1 MEKMISISKASK
13 ILGVDIRTLQRWDND
28 GKLKAYRTLGGHRR
42 YKLSEIESLISDSIK
57 ENTKKNVFIYCRV
70 STEKQADSG
79 NLERQKDRLVRYCND
94 KQYNIIHI
102 FEEIAG
108 GLNDKRRELTK
119 MLKRLNEINT
129 IIIEYPDRLARFGYN
144 YIVEFCNSLNIN
156 IEAVEQNKELEP
168 DEEMVNDLISIVT
181 CFSSKLYGSRG
192 AEIAKQNIE
201 NTIKEL
207 KKEKELTKEKSENSE
222 NNN

>member
-1 MEKMISISKASK
+1 
-13 ILGVDIRTLQRWDND
+13 
-28 GKLKAYRTLGGHRR
+28 
-42 YKLSEIESLISDSIK
+42 
-57 ENTKKNVFIYCRV
+57 
-70 STEKQADSG
+70 
-79 NLERQKDRLVRYCND
+79 
-94 KQYNIIHI
+94 
-102 FEEIAG
+102 
-108 GLNDKRRELTK
+108 

-181 CFSSKLYGSRG
+181 CFSAKLYGSRG